1 MLMMKLAVL
10 GVAAM
15 MSVATNRVAK
25 ATGEEYTTTG
35 RYYTCGEVITDDGN
49 IWEYSQDTI
58 SEAPAYDNEPVYVV
72 FNDMSTPDYIYD
84 DEVVGV
90 VRDTMTAIMDD
101 LEAVLSDDFAVERDG
116 NNMTIG
122 LKEE

>member
-1 MLMMKLAVL
+1 MLMMRLAVL
-10 GVAAM
+10 GVAAV
-15 MSVATNRVAK
+15 MSVATNHVAK
-25 ATGEEYTTTG
+25 ATGEEYVTTG

-84 DEVVGV
+84 DEIVGV

-101 LEAVLSDDFAVERDG
+101 LDAVLSDDFAVERDG